1 MKNSWLGGRTL
12 FCCGG
17 FTLQDASACPGH
29 GMLMVLRHIQ
39 EKRPMTEIGKEE
51 VSLLS
56 LTQDVRDK
64 QFKRRKDVFGN
75 SFSLWSHV
83 LFLLSLW

>member
-1 MKNSWLGGRTL
+1 
-12 FCCGG
+12 
-17 FTLQDASACPGH
+17 
-29 GMLMVLRHIQ
+29 MLMVLRHIQ